1 MWEGVNSTWLE
12 MQQIDEEKMHAR
24 GVSSFFDWVKE
35 RSRLFRGVTFG
46 TMHRDDAYE
55 FARLGTH
62 VERADS
68 TARILDVKY
77 HVLLPSVK
85 DVGGAVDYYQW
96 SAVLRSVAAFEAYRK
111 VYRDVITPLKLAELL
126 ILRDDTAMTVAS
138 DSRTN
143 AGVDHI
149 ATFPKMR
156 VYEKKDDRVIVALSS
171 GNLAMTQGVINILD
185 RQHRAPEGEESI
197 WKAES
202 MYDAASLVGDA
213 LREMQRRDA
222 PFLTQSSIEPNANLL
237 VGGQIKGE
245 PPRLFHVYAQ
255 GNFIEATDDTPYF
268 QLGESKYGKPILDRV
283 ISLATPQKEA
293 AKCVLISFD
302 STMKSNI
309 SVGLPI
315 DLLWYPRDSLRVGM
329 QQRIREGDPYFT
341 MLPSPWAAALRPV
354 SSHLPHPACL
364 H

>member
-1 MWEGVNSTWLE
+1 MTYCVAL
-12 MQQIDEEKMHAR
+12 
-24 GVSSFFDWVKE
+24 
-35 RSRLFRGVTFG
+35 RL
-46 TMHRDDAYE
+46 
-55 FARLGTH
+55 
-62 VERADS
+62 DS
-68 TARILDVKY
+68 GMI
-77 HVLLPSVK
+77 
-85 DVGGAVDYYQW
+85 
-96 SAVLRSVAAFEAYRK
+96 F
-111 VYRDVITPLKLAELL
+111 
-126 ILRDDTAMTVAS
+126 AS

-149 ATFPKMR
+149 ATFTKMR
-156 VYEKKDDRVIVALSS
+156 VFEKKDDRVIVTLAS

-185 RQHRAPEGEESI
+185 RHAKMPESDENI
-197 WKAES
+197 WNVGS
-202 MYDAASLVGDA
+202 MYDAAAIVGDS
-213 LREMQRRDA
+213 LREMHRRDA
-222 PFLTQSSIEPNANLL
+222 AFLAQSSIEAGSSLL

-245 PPRLFHVYAQ
+245 APRLFHIYAQ

-283 ISLATPQKEA
+283 ISMATPQKEA

-341 MLPSPWAAALRPV
+341 MLRSRWGGGLRRV
-354 SSHLPHPACL
+354 FSELPDPDWL
-364 H
+364 E